1 MEAGGVP
8 DGFGALNNPSLI
20 YTFSADTYRCDMT
33 FAVNGLLTAKVR
45 SAATE
50 IALGFFSELQ
60 DADAVS

>member
-1 MEAGGVP
+1 METGGVP

-20 YTFSADTYRCDMT
+20 YTFSSDTYHCDMT

>member
-1 MEAGGVP
+1 MEIGGVP

-50 IALGFFSELQ
+50 IALDSFRELQ